1 MEGEREREREGGGEG
16 GELLDVGLRL
26 RTRGTRFRLCVVIFG
41 SILRSQFSL
50 RMRCTS
56 GGT

>member
-1 MEGEREREREGGGEG
+1 MEGEREREREGGGE
-16 GELLDVGLRL
+16 LLEVGLRL
-26 RTRGTRFRLCVVIFG
+26 RTRGTRFRLCVVSFG